1 MSASPTDAPGGR
13 RLRLDLPRL
22 ARAAWADRLR
32 LAATWTAV
40 AVVTGVIV
48 FLLPRWW
55 SASVTLVPA
64 PHDGLSLDLSGTGLP
79 MGGAALSIGTGP
91 TPQDEL
97 KMVVLS
103 RAVADSL
110 VERFDLVRRY
120 QVKRRVDAREALAE
134 HTTVTTPREGQVIV
148 AVEAQSPALARDMAA
163 EYAAVAGAEAVRLK
177 TSLAAERRAY
187 LERRLEA
194 LGHEIAQAADKVRRF
209 EESHGA
215 YALPDQARETMDAAG
230 QLQAQAALLETE
242 LAGARR
248 FFTDQSPEVQG
259 LRDRLGA
266 LHGQIDKLA
275 RQGGTMLVRGT
286 ALPAMKEEYLALTR
300 EQASLTA
307 VSELLRR
314 FYEQARVE
322 ESNPV
327 PTFSLLDA
335 AELPERHARPR
346 RGLTIAVAVA
356 LAMAASLGWLQWRLG
371 TPVRVTAAAD
381 TEAETEARAA

>member
-1 MSASPTDAPGGR
+1 VAQGTSAPVL
-13 RLRLDLPRL
+13 LRLDLPAL
-22 ARAAWADRLR
+22 ARAMWVRRVRL
-32 LAATWTAV
+32 LMWWGAV
-40 AVVTGVIV
+40 AVLAAGVV
-48 FLLPRWW
+48 FALPRWW

-64 PHDGLSLDLSGTGLP
+64 PQEGLSLDLSGMGLP
-79 MGGAALSIGTGP
+79 VAGGSLNIGTGP

-110 VERFDLVRRY
+110 VDRFDLVRRY
-120 QVKRRVDAREALAE
+120 HVKHRRDAREALAE

-148 AVEAQSPALARDMAA
+148 EIEAQGPALARDMAA
-163 EYAAVAGAEAVRLK
+163 AYATIAGTEAVRLK
-177 TSLAAERRAY
+177 TSLATERRAY
-187 LERRLEA
+187 LERRLAA
-194 LGHEIAQAADKVRRF
+194 LSNEIAQAADHVRRF

-215 YALPDQARETMDAAG
+215 YALPDQAKETMDAAG

-248 FFTDQSPEVQG
+248 FFTDQSAEVQG
-259 LRDRLGA
+259 LRDRIGA
-266 LHGQIDKLA
+266 LHTQIDKLA
-275 RQGGTMLVRGT
+275 RQGGTLMVRGA
-286 ALPAMKEEYLALTR
+286 ALPALKEEYLSLTR

-327 PTFSLLDA
+327 PTFSVLDA

-356 LAMAASLGWLQWRLG
+356 LAVAGSLGFVQWQLA
-371 TPVRVTAAAD
+371 TAAGQPAPRVPEQD
-381 TEAETEARAA
+381 REAA

>member
-381 TEAETEARAA
+381 TEAGTEARAA